1 MVIDFNFKT
10 KNKKY
15 RVGSGIFDQVVETA
29 ANIKDTIQTIRAPT
43 EISDFKDIDFIE
55 KSKNREVLL
64 TNEDL
69 KPKNKSG
76 GGFIRVKK

>member
-1 MVIDFNFKT
+1 MVVEFNFKT

-15 RVGSGIFDQVVETA
+15 GSGILENIFETA
-29 ANIKDTIQTIRAPT
+29 ANIKDTVQTIRAPT
-43 EISDFKDIDFIE
+43 EISDFKDIEFL
-55 KSKNREVLL
+55 SKNREVLL

-69 KPKNKSG
+69 KPRNKIG

>member
-43 EISDFKDIDFIE
+43 EISDFKDIEFL
-55 KSKNREVLL
+55 SKNREVLL

-69 KPKNKSG
+69 KTG